1 VSETIRLGTVKTRK
15 PHHCWGCTIEI
26 PAGTLV
32 VSQTFEDIGQVTTA
46 YFCDIC
52 SEIQSED
59 NEGCC
64 YGDWQEEAEARRA
77 ATHPQP
83 GESAGEKE
91 GA

>member
-1 VSETIRLGTVKTRK
+1 MVKTRK

-59 NEGCC
+59 NEMECC